1 MDEAKLFD
9 LANSDP
15 NFVKVLK
22 NIKSIDELIEFM
34 KKKSVIVTYDE
45 ASKLLEALHYFSFD
59 ENGKLSVDNSSLDN
73 VTGGVSEFNNP
84 FLGILQK
91 LV

>member
-1 MDEAKLFD
+1 MDESKLFE

-15 NFVKVLK
+15 NFIKVLK
-22 NIKSIDELIEFM
+22 NITSIDELIEFM

-45 ASKLLEALHYFSFD
+45 ASKLIEALHYFSFD
-59 ENGKLSVDNSSLDN
+59 EKGKFSIDTSSLDN
-73 VTGGVSEFNNP
+73 VTGGVSDYRNP

>member
-15 NFVKVLK
+15 NFIRVLK
-22 NIKSIDELIEFM
+22 SVDSIDGLIEFM
-34 KKKSVIVTYDE
+34 KKKSVIITYDE

-59 ENGKLSVDNSSLDN
+59 KEGKFAVDSSSLDN
-73 VTGGVSEFNNP
+73 VTGGVSSSNNP